1 MEGQVEERWRLFIYT
16 CFGGCATG
24 VSASRACIRLWEEN
38 PGDIKIAC
46 LPAVII
52 PGKFQE
58 MLKSAD
64 KRLLVDACSLRCGAK
79 LFKREGMMVDGYLE
93 LTSFLKI
100 KKEKILP
107 SADLEERVYQVIK
120 AEAQKALNNL
130 NKLSAFPSDP
140 STALL

>member
-1 MEGQVEERWRLFIYT
+1 MSKKRWRLFIYT

-24 VSASRACIRLWEEN
+24 VSASKACIRLWEEN
-38 PGDIKIAC
+38 PEDIKIAC

-52 PGKFQE
+52 PGKFKE

-79 LFKREGMMVDGYLE
+79 LFEREGMTVDCYLE
-93 LTSFLKI
+93 LTSQLKI

-107 SADLEERVYQVIK
+107 SADLQEKVYLVIK
-120 AEAQKALNNL
+120 TEVQ
-130 NKLSAFPSDP
+130 S
-140 STALL
+140 LLGI